1 MTVRT
6 RIALRVLAGALLII
20 AGVKFMF
27 TMIASFQTEER
38 VPRGDGGYQIDHIFE
53 INHWAVVLGLAGGV
67 LLVISFLGGRAPA
80 RPDEI

>member
-20 AGVKFMF
+20 AVVKFMF
-27 TMIASFQTEER
+27 TMIASFQTEEHLR
-38 VPRGDGGYQIDHIFE
+38 QSEGYQIDHVFE
-53 INHWAVVLGLAGGV
+53 VNHWAVLWGLAGGV
-67 LLVISFLGGRAPA
+67 ILVVSFVGRRTQA